1 MLLSDEKSYIHGVH
15 QKPVIGQHERL
26 DELNSRIQSRQFPDH
41 ALEPLFSTR
50 PVSTKYSF
58 MGIVAK
64 NSSPSSF
71 RSLLPSGES
80 NPTCPIVPTKN
91 FDVATDFTPSRGPW
105 RTYAQNIDT
114 ETMLRNQFY
123 ALQNASQAVYV
134 PSSNSD
140 LYKVNVPNGSQMEK
154 TPYDLLFARPT
165 FDSAANNRWK
175 QDNKIGVDRFN
186 NSTRTQLRQAI

>member
-1 MLLSDEKSYIHGVH
+1 MLLRDEKSYIQGVH
-15 QKPVIGQHERL
+15 QKPVIGQHERT
-26 DELNSRIQSRQFPDH
+26 DELNSRIHSRQFADH

-64 NSSPSSF
+64 NST
-71 RSLLPSGES
+71 LA
-80 NPTCPIVPTKN
+80 PTCPIVPTKPFN
-91 FDVATDFTPSRGPW
+91 ISTDFTPTRGPW

-123 ALQNASQAVYV
+123 ALQNASQAAYV

-154 TPYDLLFARPT
+154 TPYDLLFAKPS
-165 FDSAANNRWK
+165 FDSAANRWK
-175 QDNKIGVDRFN
+175 QDAKIGVDRFN

>member
-1 MLLSDEKSYIHGVH
+1 MLLRDEKSYIQGVH

-64 NSSPSSF
+64 NST
-71 RSLLPSGES
+71 S
-80 NPTCPIVPTKN
+80 NPTCPIVPTKP

-105 RTYAQNIDT
+105 RAYAQNIDT

-123 ALQNASQAVYV
+123 ALQNASQSVYV

-154 TPYDLLFARPT
+154 TPYDLLFAQPT

-175 QDNKIGVDRFN
+175 PDNEIGVDRFN